1 MSASRYISSE
11 NRTITKN
18 STTCKTAAQ
27 TTLVHRM
34 NRLLGG
40 VARSLELEARSQ
52 LK

>member
-11 NRTITKN
+11 NSTITKKN
-18 STTCKTAAQ
+18 TTCKTLAQ
-27 TTLVHRM
+27 ATVIHRL
-34 NRLLGG
+34 NRWLGS